1 MKVAFNARLL
11 RSPTL
16 RGWNR
21 YTINLLSELALL
33 DVEIFLYSDQ
43 PIHIDHLARLP
54 VGSYQI
60 RLSPPMRYPI
70 WEQWWLPNQCQK
82 DQIDILHCPFNFGLP
97 YFSPCPRVLTLHDA
111 IDQVYYGKNAA
122 WQERFKLSNL
132 QMDLHNRIARTKAEA
147 IITVSNHAKTDL
159 IKHLHIPES
168 KITVIYEAADQK
180 FHETVSPEQRSHIRE
195 HYQLKQPYFFY
206 LGGWEKRKNIPFL
219 VKSFA
224 NANLDNL
231 NLVLGGGNA
240 EQKVE
245 LIKLAKELG
254 IEDRLVLLGWI
265 EDNDLPAL
273 YAEALCFVY
282 PSEYEGFGLQLCE
295 AIAVGCPVLAARATC
310 LPEILGNGGET
321 FDLDRTEEL
330 SQLLVT
336 ISSDRKFRKEL
347 SDRAFQKSQE
357 YSWRETAISTIS
369 TYKFLRGLK
378 PEWNS

>member
-21 YTINLLSELALL
+21 YTINLLSELAMLGI
-33 DVEIFLYSDQ
+33 EIFLYSDQ

-54 VGSYQI
+54 EGSYQI
-60 RLSPPMRYPI
+60 RLSPPMRYPM
-70 WEQWWLPNQCQK
+70 WEQWWMPTQCQK
-82 DQIDILHCPFNFGLP
+82 DRIDILHCPFNFGLP

-111 IDQVYYGKNAA
+111 IDEVYYGKNAT
-122 WQERFKLSNL
+122 WQERFKLSSL
-132 QMDLHNRIARTKAEA
+132 QMDVHNRIARTKAEA
-147 IITVSNHAKTDL
+147 IITVSNHAKSDL
-159 IKHLHIPES
+159 IKHLDIPES

-180 FHETVSPEQRSHIRE
+180 FHEPVSSEQRLHIRDL
-195 HYQLKQPYFFY
+195 YKLNQPYVFY

-224 NANLDNL
+224 DANLDNV
-231 NLVLGGGNA
+231 NLVLAGGNV

-245 LIKLAKELG
+245 LTNLAKELG
-254 IEDRLVLLGWI
+254 IEDRLVLLEWI

-295 AIAVGCPVLAARATC
+295 AMAVGCPVLAARETC

-321 FDLDRTEEL
+321 FNLQTVDKLKELMENINTDR
-330 SQLLVT
+330 QLLNQLK
-336 ISSDRKFRKEL
+336 ISAKHRSQDFTWGKTAQQTLEIY
-347 SDRAFQKSQE
+347 KS
-357 YSWRETAISTIS
+357 ISI
-369 TYKFLRGLK
+369 R
-378 PEWNS
+378 